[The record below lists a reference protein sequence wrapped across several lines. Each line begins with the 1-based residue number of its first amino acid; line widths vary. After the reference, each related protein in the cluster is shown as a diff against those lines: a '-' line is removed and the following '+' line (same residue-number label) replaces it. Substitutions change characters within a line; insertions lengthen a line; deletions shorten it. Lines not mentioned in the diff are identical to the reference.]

1 MEHTLE
7 QLKDFSSAVPDGIAA
22 FNRDKK
28 IIAFNEAAERLTG
41 YSFDDII
48 SKDVNF
54 LFEDSVGNASVIDS
68 ALNEGKMLTN
78 MPVDIKCADGNTRN
92 FLASFTPIEQPEKG
106 IIGIILVF
114 RNTREMISLFQALQE
129 KSREIL
135 DEKKKLE
142 AIFRSRWEGTFTID
156 REWNITSFNRAAERI
171 TGYSV
176 QEAIGRKCWEIF
188 GSGICHSGCHMELT
202 MNQQK
207 PATSEELIIHHKDG
221 RKVPI
226 RVNSAPLYDG
236 EENHIGAVETFL
248 DISEIKN
255 LGSHLKENFQFQNI
269 IGNSKPMQRVYQLM
283 ENVIQSESTVLITG
297 ESGTGKELVARAIHV
312 NSERKPCPF
321 MAVNCSA
328 FAETLLES
336 ELFGHE
342 KGAFTGAI
350 RTKPGRFEM
359 AGEGTLFLDEIGDL
373 SPAIQVKLLRVLESR
388 KFERVGGTRTL
399 DLKARIIAATN
410 KNLESEVSRGR
421 FREDLFYRVNVIN
434 IALPPLRERMEDLPH
449 LVNYFL
455 KNFRERFNK
464 NIDSISPNAFR
475 ILQKY
480 QWPGNIRE
488 LENVLEHAFV
498 VGHGEIIETEYLP
511 ERLWLTIEN
520 VEDPSMRESSDSP
533 LKNAEK
539 VMIISNLKKYNG
551 HRGKTA
557 RALGID
563 KTTLWR
569 KMKKYRLL

>member
-1 MEHTLE
+1 MENTIT

-22 FNRDKK
+22 INREKK
-28 IIAFNEAAERLTG
+28 FIAFNEAAERLTG
-41 YSFDDII
+41 HSIDSVI
-48 SKDVNF
+48 SRDFNF
-54 LFEDSVGNASVIDS
+54 LFEESEETES
-68 ALNEGKMLTN
+68 AVKTTLEQGKILTN
-78 MPVDIKCADGNTRN
+78 MPLDIKCADGISRN
-92 FLASFTPIEQPEKG
+92 FLASLTPIEQPGEG
-106 IIGIILVF
+106 IIGLIMVL
-114 RNTREMISLFQALQE
+114 RNTDEMLTMFQALQDM
-129 KSREIL
+129 SREIL

-156 REWNITSFNRAAERI
+156 KNWTITSFNRAAERI
-171 TGYSV
+171 TGYSRS
-176 QEAIGRKCWEIF
+176 EALGRKCWEIF
-188 GSGICHSGCHMELT
+188 GSIVCRNGCHMELT
-202 MNQQK
+202 MEAQK
-207 PATSEELIIHHKDG
+207 LATSEELIIHHKEG
-221 RKVPI
+221 KKVPI

-236 EENHIGAVETFL
+236 EDNHIGGVETFL

-255 LGSHLKENFQFQNI
+255 LGSHLKEHFQFQNI

-283 ENVIQSESTVLITG
+283 ENVIQSDSTVLITG
-297 ESGTGKELVARAIHV
+297 ESGTGKELVARAIHL
-312 NSERKPCPF
+312 NSERKSSPF

-359 AGEGTLFLDEIGDL
+359 AGNGTLFLDEIGDL
-373 SPAIQVKLLRVLESR
+373 SPAIQVKLLRILENR
-388 KFERVGGTRTL
+388 HFERVGGTKTL
-399 DLKARIIAATN
+399 ELRARIIAATN
-410 KNLESEVSRGR
+410 KNLEAEVKKGY
-421 FREDLFYRVNVIN
+421 FREDLFYRINVIN
-434 IALPPLRERMEDLPH
+434 IPLPPLRERMEDLPH

-455 KNFRERFNK
+455 NNFRNRFNK
-464 NIDSISPNAFR
+464 NINSVAPPTFR
-475 ILQKY
+475 ILQNY

-498 VGHGEIIETEYLP
+498 VGRGEIIETEHLP

-520 VEDPSMRESSDSP
+520 IEDGSDTQETGSP

-539 VMIISNLKKYNG
+539 VLIISNLKKFNG

-557 RALGID
+557 DALGID

-569 KMKKYRLL
+569 KMKKYHLL